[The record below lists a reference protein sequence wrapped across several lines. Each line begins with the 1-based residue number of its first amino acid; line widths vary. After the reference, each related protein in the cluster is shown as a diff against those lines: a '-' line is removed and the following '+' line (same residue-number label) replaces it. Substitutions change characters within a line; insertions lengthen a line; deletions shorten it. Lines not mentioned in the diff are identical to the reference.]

1 MTSLF
6 GASTRTRVV
15 SAKNAHNFN
24 NIDDEVD
31 NEGDIRVVKNNVYF
45 YEDITKTSILNL
57 CEALTKLEKELLTI
71 QSDYRLD
78 TSPSIYL
85 YINSQGGDAFAGL
98 SAMSVIQN
106 LKVPVVSIADGI
118 VASAATFLLL
128 GADTRMIRKNS
139 CILIH
144 QIRTEFWGKYVEL
157 EDELKNSKNL
167 MKSITRIYQSKST
180 LPKEKIDD
188 LLKKEL
194 YLTDKKCV
202 RYGLVECII

>member
-1 MTSLF
+1 MASLF
-6 GASTRTRVV
+6 GTRKSFKNVEEETELENEDVRVL
-15 SAKNAHNFN
+15 
-24 NIDDEVD
+24 
-31 NEGDIRVVKNNVYF
+31 KNNVYF
-45 YEDITKTSILNL
+45 YADITKTSILNL
-57 CEALTKLEKELLTI
+57 CETLTKLEKELLTM

-106 LKVPVVSIADGI
+106 LKVPVVCVADGI

-128 GADTRMIRKNS
+128 GATGGRMIRKNS

-144 QIRTEFWGKYVEL
+144 QIRTEFWGKFVEL
-157 EDELKNSKNL
+157 EDELKNSKSL
-167 MKSITRIYQSKST
+167 MKSITKIYQSKST
-180 LPKEKIDD
+180 LPKEKIDA

-202 RYGLVECII
+202 RYGLVESII

>member
-1 MTSLF
+1 MASLF
-6 GASTRTRVV
+6 GARKSFKNVEEETDLENEDVRVL
-15 SAKNAHNFN
+15 
-24 NIDDEVD
+24 
-31 NEGDIRVVKNNVYF
+31 KNNVYF
-45 YEDITKTSILNL
+45 YADITKTSILNL
-57 CEALTKLEKELLTI
+57 CETLTKLEKELLTM

-106 LKVPVVSIADGI
+106 LKVPVVCVADGI

-128 GADTRMIRKNS
+128 GATGGRMIRKNS

-144 QIRTEFWGKYVEL
+144 QIRTEFWGKFVEL
-157 EDELKNSKNL
+157 EDELKNSKSL
-167 MKSITRIYQSKST
+167 MKSITKIYQSKST
-180 LPKEKIDD
+180 LPKEKIDA

-202 RYGLVECII
+202 RYGLVESII